1 MEPIIVNDSLRKYQS
16 FISISEIINM
26 NIIPNSEIEKQREKN
41 NVALFELNNKLRKNL
56 FDVAK
61 LSEKDSVFIFN
72 YKENKTLAFALKD
85 LKVIAIKNGYQ
96 DNSELQTG
104 DDYHIGFAIGEATNY
119 VDYPEH
125 LSTNIVCIN
134 KENPFTKANITP
146 VTWKLSNVNNVPST
160 LKKHIKKQNVY
171 EFKNNNKMFYML
183 DDNYSTRSIF
193 VFNERKELLYQ
204 NKFTLGDLDDFS
216 EIKPA
221 NGLNSSFTGQLFDQ
235 NSDII
240 FGIINKSIGCE
251 SIYYLN
257 SEKVQ
262 LTIKCDNRH

>member
-1 MEPIIVNDSLRKYQS
+1 
-16 FISISEIINM
+16 
-26 NIIPNSEIEKQREKN
+26 
-41 NVALFELNNKLRKNL
+41 
-56 FDVAK
+56 
-61 LSEKDSVFIFN
+61 
-72 YKENKTLAFALKD
+72 
-85 LKVIAIKNGYQ
+85 
-96 DNSELQTG
+96 
-104 DDYHIGFAIGEATNY
+104 
-119 VDYPEH
+119 
-125 LSTNIVCIN
+125 
-134 KENPFTKANITP
+134 
-146 VTWKLSNVNNVPST
+146 
-160 LKKHIKKQNVY
+160 
-171 EFKNNNKMFYML
+171 ML

>member
-160 LKKHIKKQNVY
+160 LKKTHKK
-171 EFKNNNKMFYML
+171 
-183 DDNYSTRSIF
+183 
-193 VFNERKELLYQ
+193 
-204 NKFTLGDLDDFS
+204 
-216 EIKPA
+216 A
-221 NGLNSSFTGQLFDQ
+221 
-235 NSDII
+235 
-240 FGIINKSIGCE
+240 
-251 SIYYLN
+251 
-257 SEKVQ
+257 
-262 LTIKCDNRH
+262 KCL